1 MFLNVHTFTLL
12 LLTKHFL
19 KNSVGA
25 TLVKKLLVLFLV
37 CLFFCF
43 AEATAQKTKF
53 AIIISANTEWKTVK
67 KRYSQEKYI
76 LSPWGEYFFTV
87 INNGNSKE
95 KVLFFHEGW
104 GKTAAAGG
112 TQYVIDSFDPE
123 IMINLGTCG
132 GFEGKTE
139 IFDIILADRTVIYDI
154 KEAMGDSKEAIS
166 DYTTEIDISWL
177 DTLNFP
183 AKVTRSL
190 LVSADRDLVTKEI
203 NDLENLY
210 GAIAGDWESGSIA
223 YVASRNKKKLLI
235 LRGVT
240 DIVSTQSG
248 EAYNNFSLFEYRTDL
263 VMNKL
268 LDQLPLWIG
277 FASKNK

>member
-1 MFLNVHTFTLL
+1 VKKILL
-12 LLTKHFL
+12 LL
-19 KNSVGA
+19 SVP
-25 TLVKKLLVLFLV
+25 LLLCTIAVS
-37 CLFFCF
+37 
-43 AEATAQKTKF
+43 AQKTKF
-53 AIIISANTEWKTVK
+53 VVVISANTEWKTVK
-67 KRYSQEKYI
+67 KRFAKEKY
-76 LSPWGEYFFTV
+76 LPSPWGEYFYTS
-87 INNGNSKE
+87 IAAGKSNE

-112 TQYVIDSFDPE
+112 TQYVIDRFDPE
-123 IMINLGTCG
+123 IIINLGTCG
-132 GFEGKTE
+132 GFEGRTE
-139 IFDIILADRTVIYDI
+139 IFDIILVDKTIIYDI

-166 DYTTEIDISWL
+166 DYTTEIDLSWL

-183 AKVTRSL
+183 SKVTRSL

-203 NDLENLY
+203 DELIIQYN
-210 GAIAGDWESGSIA
+210 AIAGDWESGSIA
-223 YVASRNKKKLLI
+223 YVAARNKKKIII

-240 DIVSTQSG
+240 DIVSASSG

-277 FASKNK
+277 FANKNK